1 MAGGSFH
8 AKDLIVS
15 WPTGEFGGMGLEG
28 AVRLGFRKELEA
40 AATPTEREELEAK
53 LIAAAY
59 ERGGAL
65 SMASHVE
72 IDDVIEPTETRAR
85 LIAALDVCPVVGPR
99 TTKKRPMVDTW

>member
-1 MAGGSFH
+1 
-8 AKDLIVS
+8 
-15 WPTGEFGGMGLEG
+15 
-28 AVRLGFRKELEA
+28 
-40 AATPTEREELEAK
+40 LEAK

-85 LIAALDVCPVVGPR
+85 LIAALDACPVVAPR